1 MSIYNE
7 TSRQSSDHS
16 GRARIF
22 PAVRGSFRQCSEF
35 RSSER
40 QFEVA
45 SVLKICICILDHIF
59 KLWIID
65 FLTMQYF
72 SIFDSY
78 HPLEIIVYWF
88 FTTVIDRC
96 KLPVDRQRLCRFCV
110 QKSGRNRRGHVG
122 WSSSEA
128 KWACPPTGFYV
139 QYFSSSFSVDR
150 GTRIIY
156 VSQRIEHIFLDISL
170 LLGESSQ
177 SRPPKKNKK
186 KCKNMCSLFK

>member
-22 PAVRGSFRQCSEF
+22 PAVCGSFRQCSEF

-78 HPLEIIVYWF
+78 HPLDNCLLILPLWLTGVSYLSTDSDYVDSVYKKAVEIGVATWVGALQKLNGRVLQPD
-88 FTTVIDRC
+88 FTCNT
-96 KLPVDRQRLCRFCV
+96 
-110 QKSGRNRRGHVG
+110 
-122 WSSSEA
+122 
-128 KWACPPTGFYV
+128 
-139 QYFSSSFSVDR
+139 SVPA
-150 GTRIIY
+150 
-156 VSQRIEHIFLDISL
+156 SQWIGGQELYT
-170 LLGESSQ
+170 
-177 SRPPKKNKK
+177 
-186 KCKNMCSLFK
+186 